1 MDILQLL
8 LGVAAGGALSYF
20 YYQKNNKT
28 LKKDLHEVNKQLSET
43 KKRSSQEC
51 KELESQ
57 LLSKDMELKKYR
69 KEIEESEDIIHDLNS
84 KNSKSKKVS
93 NSLKEENVKLTSSLR
108 EYEMLYNSKK
118 DEIEKL
124 QKLIK

>member
-8 LGVAAGGALSYF
+8 IGVAAGGALSHF

-28 LKKDLHEVNKQLSET
+28 LKEDLHEINKQLSET
-43 KKRSSQEC
+43 KKRSSQEF

-57 LLSKDMELKKYR
+57 LLSKGMELKKYR

-84 KNSKSKKVS
+84 KNSKIRKVNS
-93 NSLKEENVKLTSSLR
+93 SLKEDNIKLTSSLR
-108 EYEMLYNSKK
+108 EYEMLYNAKK